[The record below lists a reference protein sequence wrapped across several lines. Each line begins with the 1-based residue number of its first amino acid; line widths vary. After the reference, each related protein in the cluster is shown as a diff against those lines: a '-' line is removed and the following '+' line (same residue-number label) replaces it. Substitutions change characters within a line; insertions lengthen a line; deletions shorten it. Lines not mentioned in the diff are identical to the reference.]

1 MNMNSILTKSDLLNL
16 SNEQIAELTRGQQV
30 RIVLNNGEYKDVCIQ
45 NLLAAANP
53 PHLFVGFL
61 TTDNHSIILQNI
73 DHVELNNEAV

>member
-1 MNMNSILTKSDLLNL
+1 MNRIITKHELWNL
-16 SNEQIAELTRGQQV
+16 PNEQIAELTKGRLV

-61 TTDNHSIILQNI
+61 IAENHSINIQDI
-73 DHVELNNEAV
+73 DHVELKEQ